1 MADMQM
7 PPPDTHPASILLPA
21 STASTARIGGLV
33 LAAGAGSRFG
43 MPKALVHDAAGRSW
57 LQNAVDVLVA
67 AGCSPVIV
75 VLGARGADA
84 AALLNAGDDES
95 ASTNGA
101 PTPCTS
107 NHSAAARSAPASG
120 AAAHS
125 PRQRGQAR
133 PTASVVVVQAADWAE
148 GLSASLRAGLRCA
161 LDQPGLAAVAVIP
174 VDVPDLNVATVAR
187 LIGVSDAGTLR
198 QARFAGQP
206 GHPVVLGRAHWAPLL
221 ETLAGDTGA
230 RPYLRA
236 HDVET
241 VECGDLA
248 TGADVDRPE

>member
-7 PPPDTHPASILLPA
+7 PPPPSLVA
-21 STASTARIGGLV
+21 GLV
-33 LAAGAGSRFG
+33 LAAGAGSRYG
-43 MPKALVHDAAGRSW
+43 MPKALVHDATGLSW

-75 VLGARGADA
+75 VLGASGADA

-101 PTPCTS
+101 PAPSRST
-107 NHSAAARSAPASG
+107 HSAATRCAAARSAAAPSAPAPS

-125 PRQRGQAR
+125 PRQHSAAR

-187 LIGVSDAGTLR
+187 LIGLSDAGTLR

-206 GHPVVLGRAHWAPLL
+206 GHPVVLGRAHWTPLL
-221 ETLAGDTGA
+221 DTLAGDTGA

-236 HDVET
+236 HDVEA
-241 VECGDLA
+241 VECGDLG
-248 TGADVDRPE
+248 TGADVDRPD